1 MDNLPESLALEILS
15 RLDDSETVACCR
27 MASKTFN
34 SVFPGLQFINLQWR
48 LKWYLES
55 RSSVSSSSSSS
66 RFTPSLQ
73 RVFLNLVSNLSALES
88 VRIGVEN
95 PPLDVM
101 NADVEDDGDD
111 LHITD
116 DGFVKEWLPR
126 VSGALKLLSLSDF
139 WVQSSRRRSEV
150 LSLISAHC
158 QNLIELELKNA
169 WLAVQNMNA
178 MPMLTSLT
186 LELIR
191 LDDKNLTELNTCF
204 PNLQVLNLIDV
215 RGLKMPM
222 IHLLNLKT
230 CHWTVTDSPSYICI
244 IAPNLLTLGLECRS
258 PAALYI
264 EAPLCYNLH
273 LALDHLNR
281 FAVKRFQK
289 LKNVQLECSNIRSL
303 IRKLHRLETVETLT
317 LDIRAGGNSKFNL
330 EVLFCTFPN
339 ITSLCFKP
347 RVWSEFEVWCGDIGL
362 KGVKRFCGYLSVI
375 DPLMTFALVDC
386 VLEECFNCVE
396 ISLLIHRGVPSN
408 VSKHFITK
416 CMAQWPDLKW
426 GWGIWKEGR
435 EDSWIPE
442 EQLPKTL
449 VEEGSDSI

>member
-1 MDNLPESLALEILS
+1 
-15 RLDDSETVACCR
+15 
-27 MASKTFN
+27 MASKTFI

-55 RSSVSSSSSSS
+55 RSSVLSSSSSS
-66 RFTPSLQ
+66 RFTPSLK

-95 PPLDVM
+95 PPLDVL

-116 DGFVKEWLPR
+116 EGFVKEWLPR

-139 WVQSSRRRSEV
+139 WVQSS
-150 LSLISAHC
+150 

-191 LDDKNLTELNTCF
+191 LDDKNLTEFNTCF

-244 IAPNLLTLGLECRS
+244 IAPNLLTLRLECRS
-258 PAALYI
+258 PYAIYI

-273 LALDHLNR
+273 LALEHLNG

-362 KGVKRFCGYLSVI
+362 KGCLGQGNNF
-375 DPLMTFALVDC
+375 
-386 VLEECFNCVE
+386 
-396 ISLLIHRGVPSN
+396 
-408 VSKHFITK
+408 
-416 CMAQWPDLKW
+416 
-426 GWGIWKEGR
+426 EGR
-435 EDSWIPE
+435 ID
-442 EQLPKTL
+442 
-449 VEEGSDSI
+449 

>member
-1 MDNLPESLALEILS
+1 
-15 RLDDSETVACCR
+15 

-34 SVFPGLQFINLQWR
+34 SAFPGLKFINLQWR

-55 RSSVSSSSSSS
+55 RSRVSSSSNSSQ
-66 RFTPSLQ
+66 FTPSLK

-95 PPLDVM
+95 PPPDVL

-116 DGFVKEWLPR
+116 GGFVKEWLPR

-139 WVQSSRRRSEV
+139 WVQSSTRRSEV

-169 WLAVQNMNA
+169 WLSGQNMNA

-191 LDDKNLTELNTCF
+191 LDDKNLTEFNTSF

-230 CHWTVTDSPSYICI
+230 CHWIVTDSPSYICI
-244 IAPNLLTLGLECRS
+244 ITPNLITLRLECRS

-273 LALDHLNR
+273 LAVDHLNT
-281 FAVKRFQK
+281 FAVKKFEN
-289 LKNVQLECSNIRSL
+289 LKIVQLESSNIHSVICKFRM
-303 IRKLHRLETVETLT
+303 ETVETLT
-317 LDIRAGGNSKFNL
+317 LDIRAGGNSKFTL
-330 EVLFCTFPN
+330 EDLLCTLPN

-347 RVWSEFEVWCGDIGL
+347 RVWSEFEVWCGNIGL
-362 KGVKRFCGYLSVI
+362 KGVKRFCGYLSVV
-375 DPLMTFALVDC
+375 DPLMIFALVDC

-396 ISLLIHRGVPSN
+396 ISLLIHRSVAPN
-408 VSKHFITK
+408 ISKRFITR
-416 CMAQWPDLKW
+416 CMAEWPEVKW
-426 GWGIWKEGR
+426 TWGIWEEGR
-435 EDSWIPE
+435 EDYWMTV
-442 EQLPKTL
+442 EQLL
-449 VEEGSDSI
+449 

>member
-1 MDNLPESLALEILS
+1 MMI
-15 RLDDSETVACCR
+15 
-27 MASKTFN
+27 
-34 SVFPGLQFINLQWR
+34 
-48 LKWYLES
+48 
-55 RSSVSSSSSSS
+55 
-66 RFTPSLQ
+66 
-73 RVFLNLVSNLSALES
+73 
-88 VRIGVEN
+88 
-95 PPLDVM
+95 
-101 NADVEDDGDD
+101 
-111 LHITD
+111 
-116 DGFVKEWLPR
+116 FV
-126 VSGALKLLSLSDF
+126 G
-139 WVQSSRRRSEV
+139 
-150 LSLISAHC
+150 

-169 WLAVQNMNA
+169 WLAVQNMNV

-215 RGLKMPM
+215 R
-222 IHLLNLKT
+222 
-230 CHWTVTDSPSYICI
+230 
-244 IAPNLLTLGLECRS
+244 
-258 PAALYI
+258 
-264 EAPLCYNLH
+264 
-273 LALDHLNR
+273 
-281 FAVKRFQK
+281 
-289 LKNVQLECSNIRSL
+289 
-303 IRKLHRLETVETLT
+303 
-317 LDIRAGGNSKFNL
+317 GGNSKFNL

-375 DPLMTFALVDC
+375 DPLMTFTLVDC
-386 VLEECFNCVE
+386 MLEECFNCVE

-426 GWGIWKEGR
+426 GWGIWEEGR